1 MTASRHDEELAFAV
15 DAAER
20 AGRAVLAHYQGDL
33 RSEAKHDG
41 SPVTVADRE
50 GEALLRSLIEARY
63 PADGL
68 LGEEHGARRPGSPRC
83 WVLDPIDGTR
93 TFVRGV
99 PLFGVLV
106 ALVEHGVPVLGVVHF
121 PALAET
127 VAAARGAG
135 CWWTSGTGPE
145 ARTPRRARVS
155 GVDRIEEALVM
166 TTSVELD
173 EAHGRG
179 EAWHRLRARAG
190 MARTWSDCYG
200 YALVATGRAEAMA
213 DPIMAP
219 WDVAAL
225 VPVIEEAGGVF
236 TDWDG
241 RTGYPL
247 ASAVA
252 TNAALA
258 AEVRDLLGARP

>member
-1 MTASRHDEELAFAV
+1 MSGSWEEELAFAV
-15 DAAER
+15 DAAEQ
-20 AGRAVLAHYQGDL
+20 AGRAILRHYQGDL
-33 RSEAKHDG
+33 RAESKHDG

-50 GEALLRSLIEARY
+50 GEEILRALIETRY
-63 PADGL
+63 PADGI
-68 LGEEHGARRPGSPRC
+68 LGEEHGARRPDAPRC

-99 PLFGVLV
+99 PLYGVLM
-106 ALVEHGVPVLGVVHF
+106 ALVEDGAPVVGVVHF
-121 PALAET
+121 PALSET
-127 VAAARGAG
+127 VCAARGLG
-135 CWWTSGTGPE
+135 CWWNG
-145 ARTPRRARVS
+145 RRAHVS
-155 GVDRIEEALVM
+155 AIDRIEEALVL

-173 EAHGRG
+173 EEHGRG
-179 EAWHRLRARAG
+179 DGWHRLRARAG

-225 VPVIEEAGGVF
+225 VPVVEEAGGVF

-241 RTGYPL
+241 RTGYP
-247 ASAVA
+247 ATSAVA

-258 AEVRDLLGARP
+258 AEVRELLGAR

>member
-1 MTASRHDEELAFAV
+1 MSEGYEAELEFAV
-15 DAAER
+15 EAAER
-20 AGRAVLAHYQGDL
+20 AGRVILGHYQSDL
-33 RSEAKHDG
+33 RPESKGDG
-41 SPVTVADRE
+41 SPVTAADRE
-50 GEALLRSLIEARY
+50 GEELLRGFIEARW
-63 PADGL
+63 PADGI
-68 LGEEHGARRPGSPRC
+68 LGEEHGSCRPQAPRC

-106 ALVEHGVPVLGVVHF
+106 ALVERGTPVVGVVHF

-127 VAAARGAG
+127 VSAARGLG
-135 CWWTSGTGPE
+135 CWWNG
-145 ARTPRRARVS
+145 RRARVS
-155 GVDRIEEALVM
+155 AIDRIEEALVL

-179 EAWHRLRARAG
+179 EGWHRLRARAG

-225 VPVIEEAGGVF
+225 VPVVEEAGGVF

-241 RTGYPL
+241 RPGYP
-247 ASAVA
+247 ATSAVA

-258 AEVRDLLGARP
+258 AEVRELLGAGR

>member
-1 MTASRHDEELAFAV
+1 MSEGLEARQGKGFEEELEFAV
-15 DAAER
+15 EAAER
-20 AGRAVLAHYQGDL
+20 AGRAILHHYQGDL
-33 RSEAKHDG
+33 RPESKGDG

-50 GEALLRSLIEARY
+50 GEEILRRLIEARW
-63 PADGL
+63 PADGI
-68 LGEEHGARRPGSPRC
+68 LGEEHGACRPQAPRC

-106 ALVEHGVPVLGVVHF
+106 ALVERGAPVVGVAHF

-127 VAAARGAG
+127 VSAARGLG
-135 CWWTSGTGPE
+135 CWWNG
-145 ARTPRRARVS
+145 RRARVS
-155 GVDRIEEALVM
+155 AIGRLDEALVL

-179 EAWHRLRARAG
+179 DGWHRLRARAG

-225 VPVIEEAGGVF
+225 VPLIEEAGGVF

-241 RTGYPL
+241 RPGYP
-247 ASAVA
+247 ANSAVA

-258 AEVRDLLGARP
+258 IEVRELLGAGR

>member
-1 MTASRHDEELAFAV
+1 MSRTYEEELAFAV
-15 DAAER
+15 EAAQR
-20 AGRAVLAHYQGDL
+20 AGRAILRHYQGDL
-33 RSEAKHDG
+33 RAEAKLDG

-50 GEALLRSLIEARY
+50 GEELLRELIEARW
-63 PADGL
+63 PADGI
-68 LGEEHGARRPGSPRC
+68 LGEEHGALRPDAPRC
-83 WVLDPIDGTR
+83 WVLDPIDGTS

-99 PLFGVLV
+99 PLFGVLM
-106 ALVEHGVPVLGVVHF
+106 ALVDEGTPVVGVVHL
-121 PALAET
+121 PALSET
-127 VAAARGAG
+127 VSAARRLG
-135 CWWTSGTGPE
+135 CWWNG
-145 ARTPRRARVS
+145 RRARVS
-155 GVDRIEEALVM
+155 TIDRLDRALVL

-179 EAWHRLRARAG
+179 EGWHRLRARAR

-225 VPVIEEAGGVF
+225 VPVVEEAGGVF

-241 RTGYPL
+241 RPGYP
-247 ASAVA
+247 ATSAVA

-258 AEVRDLLGARP
+258 GDVRELLGALR